1 MRSIPLILFSPSIL
15 ITISTHRQSSHFS
28 ACAAGVIKD
37 CCYVCKESSV
47 LYASSFSSAKHKSAR
62 GLTKDEEI
70 SSPKEIATGR
80 ASGQLQVSKT
90 RSGEHF
96 P

>member
-1 MRSIPLILFSPSIL
+1 MYINKALSFML
-15 ITISTHRQSSHFS
+15 
-28 ACAAGVIKD
+28 V
-37 CCYVCKESSV
+37 
-47 LYASSFSSAKHKSAR
+47 SFSRAKHKLAR

-70 SSPKEIATGR
+70 TSPKEIATGR